1 MNKVLK
7 FVSSATLADYV
18 AVDAIHHF
26 QASGAAVQLYVIG
39 RGADVAVLDT
49 ITISTTTAAQA
60 QTCADKLAQVMT
72 AVHVTKAT
80 PLVIDTNFSDGV
92 TGIAY
97 AVV

>member
-7 FVSSATLADYV
+7 FVTSSTVADYV

-26 QASGAAVQLYVIG
+26 QANGAAVAVYVIG
-39 RGADVAVLDT
+39 RGADVTALDT
-49 ITISTTTAAQA
+49 IVISTTTAAQA

-80 PLVIDTNFSDGV
+80 PIVIDTNFSTGI

-97 AVV
+97 SVL